1 MTSAARGGLLVGA
14 GILASRLVG
23 LVRQRV
29 VAHYLGTGDA
39 ADALAAAFRVGNITQ
54 NLLGEGALS
63 ASFIPVYARLR
74 KEGGQPR
81 ATAFARA
88 ALGALAPL
96 AAAVSALGVLA
107 APALAAV
114 VGSGFTGDKL
124 ALTAS
129 LLRVLFPMTGVL
141 VVGAWALGV
150 LNTHRRLFL
159 PYAAPVVWSVAQ
171 IAAVLLAASR
181 AGASP
186 AGLASAVAW
195 GALGGAA
202 LQVAVMLGP
211 VRGLLGRLAPRLDL
225 ADPGVRE
232 AASKLPASLMG
243 RGVMQLSAL
252 VDTAMVGSLGAGAVA
267 SVTYAQTIYLLPMA
281 LLGTGEAA
289 AALPELA
296 EKGSSLDDARRAEI
310 RASLAQLLGR
320 VVPLAAGAATAF
332 LATGSEITTLLLRGG
347 RFDQASTR
355 EVTQVLM
362 AYALALPPNAASRV
376 LSTACYALGDT
387 ARPARFASVRV
398 AVSTLT
404 SLALLRPFGAPGVVF
419 GSVVGAWVE
428 LALLAGA
435 VRGKV
440 GGAGGSQL
448 PYVPLAAACAV
459 CASFGAIARYFAVR
473 WDVNVYLAAVAVL
486 VFAGA
491 GFAGACEALGVV
503 KVRALLRR
511 GR

>member
-74 KEGGQPR
+74 EAEGQPR

-88 ALGALAPL
+88 ALGALAPVAL
-96 AAAVSALGVLA
+96 AVSALGVLA
-107 APALAAV
+107 APALAAL

-124 ALTAS
+124 RLAAS
-129 LLRVLFPMTGVL
+129 LIRVLFPMTGAL

-150 LNTHRRLFL
+150 LNTHKRLFL

-171 IAAVLLAASR
+171 IVAVVLAASR
-181 AGASP
+181 EGATP
-186 AGLASAVAW
+186 AALATAVAW
-195 GALGGAA
+195 GALGGAL
-202 LQVAVMLGP
+202 LQVAVMLAP
-211 VRGLLGRLAPRLDL
+211 VRGLLGAVAPRLDL

-252 VDTAMVGSLGAGAVA
+252 VDTAMVGTLGAGAVA

-289 AALPELA
+289 ASLPELA
-296 EKGSSLDDARRAEI
+296 RRGVALDDERRQEI
-310 RASLAQLLGR
+310 RASLGAQLGR

-332 LATGSEITTLLLRGG
+332 LATGAEITTLLLRGG

-355 EVTQVLM
+355 EVTHVLM

-387 ARPARFASVRV
+387 AGPARFASVRV

-435 VRGKV
+435 VRAKV
-440 GGAGGSQL
+440 GGAGGAQL
-448 PYVPLAAACAV
+448 PYLPLWAACAV
-459 CASFGAIARYFAVR
+459 CASFAAIARYFAVR

-486 VFAGA
+486 AFAGT

-511 GR
+511 RG